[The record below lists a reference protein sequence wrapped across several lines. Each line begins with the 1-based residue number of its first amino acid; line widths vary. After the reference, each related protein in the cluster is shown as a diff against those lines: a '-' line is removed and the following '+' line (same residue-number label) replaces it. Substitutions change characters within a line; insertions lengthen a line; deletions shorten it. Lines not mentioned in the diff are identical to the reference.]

1 MSQPNNRAEV
11 LRIVEEAKIVT
22 IARKIPKERLLPA
35 AEALIKGG
43 IRLLE
48 VTFDQASPDCLTDTP
63 AQIRELNEAFADH
76 LCVGAG
82 TVITKEQVA
91 AAHRAGA
98 RFIVSPNTDPEI
110 ISMARALDLVTF
122 PGALTPTEILN
133 AWQAGADFVKIFPA
147 ETLGLPYIKSVMA
160 PISHVPLVAVGG
172 VNEDNIADFLAIGLK
187 GVGIGSNILKKS
199 YIEEENYN
207 GLAELARRYVTAAGI
222 AAPQN

>member
-1 MSQPNNRAEV
+1 MPQENNRASV
-11 LRIVEEAKIVT
+11 LRIVEESKIVT
-22 IARKIPKERLLPA
+22 IARKIPKGRLLPA
-35 AEALIKGG
+35 AEALMKGG

-63 AQIRELNEAFADH
+63 ARIAELNRALGEH

-82 TVITKEQVA
+82 TVITKDQVA
-91 AAHRAGA
+91 AAHAAGA
-98 RFIVSPNTDPEI
+98 RFIVAPNTDPEI
-110 ISMARALDLVTF
+110 ISMARSLDLVTF
-122 PGALTPTEILN
+122 PGALTPTEILI
-133 AWQAGADFVKIFPA
+133 AYRAGADFVKIFPA

-199 YIEEENYN
+199 YIEAENYD
-207 GLAELARRYVTAAGI
+207 GLTELARRYVTAAGVGT
-222 AAPQN
+222 ANR